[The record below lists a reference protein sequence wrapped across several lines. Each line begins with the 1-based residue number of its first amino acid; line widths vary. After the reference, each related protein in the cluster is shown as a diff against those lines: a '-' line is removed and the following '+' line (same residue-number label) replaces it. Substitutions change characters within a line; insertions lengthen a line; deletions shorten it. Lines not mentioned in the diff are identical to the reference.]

1 MGPTASVGS
10 GLVAPRQR
18 SVNWERRDLHKQQP
32 RRDYHS
38 RGVEAF
44 VEEFARHGYLAVF
57 LLMLAETVFPPIPS
71 EVTMPFAGFLASPDR
86 PLGEVQ
92 LNFFAVALAGVLG
105 NVVGSWFWY
114 GVGWKLGR
122 APLDRYGRYV
132 GVRPTDL
139 DKVERWWSR
148 HGNAAVLFGR
158 LIPMVRA
165 FISLPAGIE
174 RMPFAR
180 FSLFSALGFV
190 PWVFA
195 LTAVGYLLG
204 ENWDSIVGSF
214 SLASY
219 IVVGL
224 IILAA
229 VAWIIRR
236 RRRER
241 MRRPSEP
248 NGT

>member
-1 MGPTASVGS
+1 M
-10 GLVAPRQR
+10 
-18 SVNWERRDLHKQQP
+18 
-32 RRDYHS
+32 
-38 RGVEAF
+38 EAF
-44 VEEFARHGYLAVF
+44 VEEFAKHGYLAVF

-86 PLGEVQ
+86 PLDAVQ

-122 APLDRYGRYV
+122 APLDRYGRYL
-132 GVRPTDL
+132 GVKPADI
-139 DKVERWWSR
+139 DKVELWWGR
-148 HGNAAVLFGR
+148 HGTKAVLFGR

-174 RMPFAR
+174 RMPAVR
-180 FSLFSALGFV
+180 FTLFSALGFL

-204 ENWDSIVGSF
+204 ENWDTIVGGF

-219 IVVGL
+219 VIVGL
-224 IILAA
+224 IVVA
-229 VAWIIRR
+229 VAVFFIRR
-236 RRRER
+236 RRAARG
-241 MRRPSEP
+241 PSAE
-248 NGT
+248 

>member
-1 MGPTASVGS
+1 MLAHPVGS
-10 GLVAPRQR
+10 GLVAPRSPAVNCRGCDQR
-18 SVNWERRDLHKQQP
+18 KQRRP
-32 RRDYHS
+32 RDYHS
-38 RGVEAF
+38 RRVEAF
-44 VEEFARHGYLAVF
+44 VEGFAKHGYLAVF

-86 PLGEVQ
+86 PLDAVQ
-92 LNFFAVALAGVLG
+92 LNFVAVALAGVLG

-132 GVRPTDL
+132 GVGPADL
-139 DKVERWWSR
+139 DKVEAWWSR
-148 HGNAAVLFGR
+148 HGSKAVLFGR

-174 RMPFAR
+174 RMPAGR
-180 FSLFSALGFV
+180 FTFFSALGFL

-204 ENWDSIVGSF
+204 DNWNTIVNEF
-214 SLASY
+214 NLVSY
-219 IVVGL
+219 FVVGL
-224 IILAA
+224 IVSAAA
-229 VAWIIRR
+229 VFFIRR
-236 RRRER
+236 RRAAS
-241 MRRPSEP
+241 RPSAE
-248 NGT
+248 

>member
-1 MGPTASVGS
+1 M
-10 GLVAPRQR
+10 
-18 SVNWERRDLHKQQP
+18 
-32 RRDYHS
+32 
-38 RGVEAF
+38 EAF
-44 VEEFARHGYLAVF
+44 VEGFAKHGYLAVF

-86 PLGEVQ
+86 PLDAIQ

-122 APLDRYGRYV
+122 APLDRYGKYV
-132 GVRPTDL
+132 GVKPADL
-139 DKVERWWSR
+139 DKVELWWGK
-148 HGNAAVLFGR
+148 HGTKAVLFGR

-174 RMPFAR
+174 RMPLGR
-180 FSLFSALGFV
+180 FTVFSALGFL

-204 ENWDSIVGSF
+204 ENWNAIVGEF
-214 SLASY
+214 NLASY
-219 IVVGL
+219 VIAGL
-224 IILAA
+224 ILVAGAA
-229 VAWIIRR
+229 YLIRR
-236 RRRER
+236 RRAER
-241 MRRPSEP
+241 HPPAE
-248 NGT
+248 